1 MQAPGRTQGAIL
13 QRKEAVIPTTVNAYG
28 DTDRVCT
35 SRATDVISAAML
47 PFERSP
53 PHGGLNYM
61 GVCGLL
67 PGQRLHAGPGLLD
80 RCYSHGLA
88 RGTATRGH
96 PMTCL
101 REGQSGT
108 PEHTPGLSPQSVT
121 TASVAPAVALGG
133 SSALPLEEARHGAT
147 PWGLQRLPPQ
157 FLHVHLDL
165 RQRPTGRQ
173 GVRPWAVATMHI
185 CTLAALEALT
195 PGYQTQVLSP
205 LRAHHF

>member
-1 MQAPGRTQGAIL
+1 
-13 QRKEAVIPTTVNAYG
+13 
-28 DTDRVCT
+28 
-35 SRATDVISAAML
+35 ML

-67 PGQRLHAGPGLLD
+67 PGQRMHAGPGLLD
-80 RCYSHGLA
+80 RCCSRGLA
-88 RGTATRGH
+88 RGAATRGH
-96 PMTCL
+96 PTTCL
-101 REGQSGT
+101 GKGQRGT
-108 PEHTPGLSPQSVT
+108 SEHTPGLSPQSVT
-121 TASVAPAVALGG
+121 RASAVPAVALGG

-147 PWGLQRLPPQ
+147 PGGLQRLPPQ

-165 RQRPTGRQ
+165 RQRPTGRK
-173 GVRPWAVATMHI
+173 GETLMRPWAVVTMHI
-185 CTLAALEALT
+185 CTPATLEAMT